1 MNIGFTSRIVFAKN
15 YDEERD
21 ALAHDWIKFAELI
34 DTTPVPIPNNLTNIG
49 DYISKTNLR
58 AIFLTGG
65 GDCPQS
71 IDNCH
76 NSIDVKRNKTELKII
91 KFCIENHM
99 PLIGICR
106 GFQILNIYFGGTL
119 TKNIISHENITNSH
133 VNSET
138 TIQLVNGDISQSS
151 KKVLTSVKC
160 FHDDG
165 IMTTDLSQNLISFA
179 TAEDGNLIEAFQHK
193 DLPIIGMQW
202 HPERDTHLSSFNKKL
217 IIKFL
222 KEKII

>member
-1 MNIGFTSRIVFAKN
+1 MI
-15 YDEERD
+15 
-21 ALAHDWIKFAELI
+21 
-34 DTTPVPIPNNLTNIG
+34 
-49 DYISKTNLR
+49 
-58 AIFLTGG
+58 
-65 GDCPQS
+65 
-71 IDNCH
+71 
-76 NSIDVKRNKTELKII
+76 KTEIKII

-99 PLIGICR
+99 PLIGVCR

-119 TKNIISHENITNSH
+119 TKNIIDHKKIINSH

-138 TIQLVNGDISQSS
+138 TIQLVNGDLSGCS
-151 KKVLTSVKC
+151 KTMVASVKC

-165 IMTTDLSQNLISFA
+165 IMTADLSQSLVTLA

-202 HPERDTHLSSFNKKL
+202 HPEREMHLSSFNKKL

-222 KEKII
+222 KEKIIKSL